1 MKAPMMPTWE
11 DSVKELRTQ
20 SIGSRKEA
28 CARADGEVY
37 IKLNQLIS
45 EVFAE
50 PLLVYWYP
58 LSR

>member
-50 PLLVYWYP
+50 PLLAYW
-58 LSR
+58 